1 MINQLA
7 DAKEDFDHWLELRK
21 GYLSSSEVFTW
32 IGNVPDWWGDR
43 RADVLAGKQGI
54 EKTFDGETETSIA
67 HGSFDEENIQAK
79 FGHAV
84 GCEVQPHNGF
94 FVNDRWPLI
103 GASIDGFG
111 RPWDYDLAPPAMGV
125 YADAPEVH
133 AEFSQDRTL
142 FPYLRD
148 YIDTTGTEFIT
159 EVKKSTS
166 VKWKKEVPEYYV
178 CQVQTQLAVL
188 EMDYAIIMAETI
200 HRGEEQKWRN
210 FWDMRAYVLERDP
223 KWEKRMDK
231 MNREFAKALKTI

>member
-1 MINQLA
+1 MSITQLA
-7 DAKEDFDHWLELRK
+7 DAKEDFDHWLETRK
-21 GYLSSSEVFTW
+21 DYLSSSEVFTW
-32 IGNVPDWWGDR
+32 IGNCPDWWGDR
-43 RADVLAGKQGI
+43 REDVMAGKQGVKK
-54 EKTFDGETETSIA
+54 EFDRETETSIA
-67 HGSFDEENIQAK
+67 HGSFDEQNIQAK

-84 GCEVQPHNGF
+84 GCDVQPHNGF
-94 FVNDRWPLI
+94 FVNDRWPAI

-111 RPWDYDLAPPAMGV
+111 RPWDF
-125 YADAPEVH
+125 DARHEPNLECPEVH
-133 AEFSQDRTL
+133 PEFSQDRTL

-148 YIDTTGTEFIT
+148 YIDETGTEFIT

-210 FWDMRAYVLERDP
+210 FWDMRAYVIERDP
-223 KWEKRMDK
+223 KWERQMDK
-231 MNREFAKALKTI
+231 MNREFVQALKKI